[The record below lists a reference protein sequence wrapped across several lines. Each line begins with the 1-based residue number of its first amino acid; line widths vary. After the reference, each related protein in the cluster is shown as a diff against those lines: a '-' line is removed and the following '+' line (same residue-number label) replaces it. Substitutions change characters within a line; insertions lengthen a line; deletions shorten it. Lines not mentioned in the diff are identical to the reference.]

1 MSFMDNDLTTAA
13 RSGWA
18 YINGESAREPL
29 KPSGWQSSFC
39 AGTAAHPAILA
50 AVKSGD
56 IKRLNRLLV
65 ELAKD
70 RQSAEKHPSSSSERF
85 SD

>member
-1 MSFMDNDLTTAA
+1 MSPERVDPDSLLN
-13 RSGWA
+13 
-18 YINGESAREPL
+18 
-29 KPSGWQSSFC
+29 
-39 AGTAAHPAILA
+39 HPAILA

-70 RQSAEKHPSSSSERF
+70 RQSAEKHSSSSSERF

>member
-1 MSFMDNDLTTAA
+1 MSPERVDPDSLLN
-13 RSGWA
+13 
-18 YINGESAREPL
+18 
-29 KPSGWQSSFC
+29 
-39 AGTAAHPAILA
+39 HPAIVA